1 MAADGR
7 LLTERTITEGMRHG
21 RELLPNIA
29 EATSQAGWAAQSIDL
44 LALSIGPGSF
54 TGLRISVMFARTLA
68 SQSPVRILAV
78 PTLAVIAAG
87 APTDQRDIAVLTYAQ
102 RDGVYR
108 ARYCRNDDG
117 ALECTHGETVGP
129 PEEAAGELP
138 PQVYLIG
145 DGLARAPQV
154 FAGRP
159 QADPSRWLPR
169 AARVAELGWHLHLQG
184 KHTPAET
191 LEPLYVRRPA
201 PEETAER
208 RKHGGR

>member
-29 EATSQAGWAAQSIDL
+29 RATSQVGWRPGEIDL

-68 SQSPVRILAV
+68 SQLPVRIVAV
-78 PTLAVIAAG
+78 PTLAAIAAG
-87 APTDQRDIAVLTYAQ
+87 APADQRDIAVLTYAQ
-102 RDGVYR
+102 KDGLYR
-108 ARYCRNDDG
+108 ARYRRNDSG
-117 ALECTHGETVGP
+117 ALQCTESETVGP
-129 PEEAAGELP
+129 ADEAAVELP
-138 PQVYLIG
+138 GNVYLIG
-145 DGLARAPQV
+145 DGLGRAGQV

-159 QADPSRWLPR
+159 QAGQSLWLPR
-169 AARVAELGWHLHLQG
+169 ATKVAELGWQLHLQG
-184 KHTPAET
+184 RYTPPEE

-201 PEETAER
+201 PEEAAER
-208 RKHGGR
+208 RKRGGR